1 MTKGG
6 HMDKEHKGK
15 KGHADHSEDLVRF
28 RRIRGQI
35 EGIEKMIEDGRY
47 CIDVVNQIRS
57 VTAAIKS
64 VESVIVERHIRH
76 CVKDAIDAKDSRG
89 TDEKI
94 NELMN
99 LFQKR

>member
-1 MTKGG
+1 MTQGG
-6 HMDKEHKGK
+6 HIDIGHKNK
-15 KGHADHSEDLVRF
+15 KGHTDHSNDLIRF

-35 EGIEKMIEDGRY
+35 EGIEKMIGDGRY
-47 CIDVVNQIRS
+47 CIDIVNQIRS

-64 VESVIVERHIRH
+64 AESVIVEKHIRH
-76 CVKDAIDAKDSRG
+76 CVKDAIEAKDSRG
-89 TDEKI
+89 TEEKI